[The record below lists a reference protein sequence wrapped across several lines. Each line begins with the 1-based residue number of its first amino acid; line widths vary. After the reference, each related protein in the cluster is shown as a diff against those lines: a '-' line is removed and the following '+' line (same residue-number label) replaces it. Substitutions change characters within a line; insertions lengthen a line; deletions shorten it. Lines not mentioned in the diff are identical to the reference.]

1 MDTPDFHAMYR
12 SRWPEASR
20 DVAYRWH
27 PRNTIAIA
35 YRHQRERAVVAALD
49 RLPPLD
55 QLEILDVGCGTGANL
70 RFLVECG
77 ASASRVHGI
86 DLIAERVSV
95 SQEKNPSIDV
105 RVAGATNL
113 PFEDA
118 SIDLVTQFV
127 AFSSMPNGRRMAA
140 DEVTR
145 VVRPG
150 GALLWY
156 DVLRP
161 APGRIPDGIPV
172 DTVQRL
178 FPKFELVVVRRL
190 HSRLT
195 ARLAR
200 HTLLLEVL
208 ERMPF
213 PARTNVVALFRRAG

>member
-1 MDTPDFHAMYR
+1 VDTPDFHAMYR

-20 DVAYRWH
+20 DLAYRWH
-27 PRNTIAIA
+27 PRNAIAIA

-49 RLPPLD
+49 QLPSLD

-77 ASASRVHGI
+77 AAASRVHGI
-86 DLIAERVSV
+86 DVIAERVAV

-118 SIDLVTQFV
+118 SVDLATQFV
-127 AFSSMPNGRRMAA
+127 AFSSMPEGRRTAA
-140 DEVTR
+140 DEITR

-156 DVLRP
+156 DVVRP

-172 DTVQRL
+172 DAVQRL
-178 FPKFELVVVRRL
+178 FPQFDLVMTRMV

-195 ARLAR
+195 SRLAR
-200 HTLLLEVL
+200 RTLLLEVS

-213 PARTNVVALFRRAG
+213 PARTNVMALLQRSG